1 MFKRIDMLDEF
12 KRRLMLLGHVWGLS
26 PLDIEVFVRIY
37 EEQGVMGYTAVDGE
51 CYERLLDAGWI
62 RVVNEIDTFDEVGEG
77 IIRGR
82 VMKKWKKS
90 VTLVYKCNGLGVIV
104 EGYMREMGEFLD
116 VMGENMASLLD
127 IGGYERDC
135 KVASKNDV
143 YKWVTKRQRKLED
156 VVNAEGLT
164 LGKYIP

>member
-1 MFKRIDMLDEF
+1 MLDEF
-12 KRRLMLLGHVWGLS
+12 TRRLMLLGHVWGLS

-90 VTLVYKCNGLGVIV
+90 VTPVYKCNGLGVII
-104 EGYMREMGEFLD
+104 EGYMREMEEFLD
-116 VMGENMASLLD
+116 VMGENMVSLLD
-127 IGGYERDC
+127 VGGYEGNC

-143 YKWVTKRQRKLED
+143 YKWISKMKRNIED
-156 VVNAEGLT
+156 VVSCELVK
-164 LGKYIP
+164 GKYIP

>member
-37 EEQGVMGYTAVDGE
+37 EKQGVMGYTAVDGE
-51 CYERLLDAGWI
+51 CYEGLLNAGWI

-77 IIRGR
+77 VTRGK

-90 VTLVYKCNGLGVIV
+90 VTLVYKCNGLGMII
-104 EGYMREMGEFLD
+104 EGYMREMDEFLG
-116 VMGENMASLLD
+116 VMGENMVELL
-127 IGGYERDC
+127 GMGKYERDC
-135 KVASKNDV
+135 KVMSKNDV
-143 YKWVTKRQRKLED
+143 YKWIKQSKKKLSK
-156 VVNAEGLT
+156 VVNSDLIK
-164 LGKYIP
+164 GKYIP